1 MSRTIEVKCA
11 YCNKLITRSD
21 NIKKCTH
28 FCSSDCRVR
37 YYDNLKIKDWK
48 ENPDKY
54 NRIINPIW
62 IKRYILNKQNYKCAI
77 CGNPNNWMG
86 KDLTLVLDHIDGNAS
101 NNTEDN
107 LRCICPNCDSQ
118 LDTYKSKNKNSA
130 RSNRNYYIKKYG
142 E

>member
-11 YCNKLITRSD
+11 YCNKFITRSD

-28 FCSSDCRVR
+28 FCSSDCRVK

-77 CGNPNNWMG
+77 CGNPNTWMG